1 MAPVKVAV
9 ETNAP
14 SASGTSGEDDTD
26 GDGAD
31 DGEDQMDVIV
41 YTGSKSTTTTTTADP
56 NHVTTTTTTDAPV
69 AAVVLEIS
77 TTSSPEATTSYKRGS
92 AIITTSSS
100 GTTANVIGGRSGY
113 TATTSSTALSTSST
127 SFHDFLRYASV
138 AFAGISV
145 ALLAFFHYISMD
157 ASLVWASALWCPNSW
172 ELVAYVGYLQQMASV
187 SQLTVLKT
195 PYFLWEYTDG
205 FSWTNF
211 LIQKTTSDS
220 AVRRLD
226 TVVLGGIVSYADRI
240 GIDESVILYHTV
252 AGFAFVFGLLLVLF
266 LVVAM
271 LAKRKAEQALDTSSS
286 DVTNHGENVRFLR
299 NVSIRTLGLCVL
311 LWYFSLF
318 PLSMMAAYEINMEVA
333 SAAIAPALSVAL
345 ISLIVICFG
354 IMAVSGRVVLH
365 KTTEELQQFENL
377 ATWGTLYGDFTYR
390 TRMFFLIGAII
401 QIAMGIFIGS
411 VDSDPTQL
419 ILVICVLV
427 LFMAAVFIMAPYA
440 DRKVMYVVYALTVL
454 KLVNFALAFAFLNS
468 NTMSSAARYHVADAY
483 IGINTII
490 IMVWFIRQLIVFSHY
505 IRAWMLKSSALNPAE
520 NNDDLAAKYDM
531 RDMRSTAVTD
541 AYASV
546 NTARAGN
553 ENGTIPAVNLQD
565 LRYSSQYVSTIRV

>member
-1 MAPVKVAV
+1 
-9 ETNAP
+9 
-14 SASGTSGEDDTD
+14 
-26 GDGAD
+26 
-31 DGEDQMDVIV
+31 
-41 YTGSKSTTTTTTADP
+41 
-56 NHVTTTTTTDAPV
+56 
-69 AAVVLEIS
+69 
-77 TTSSPEATTSYKRGS
+77 
-92 AIITTSSS
+92 
-100 GTTANVIGGRSGY
+100 
-113 TATTSSTALSTSST
+113 
-127 SFHDFLRYASV
+127 
-138 AFAGISV
+138 
-145 ALLAFFHYISMD
+145 MD
-157 ASLVWASALWCPNSW
+157 ASLVWTSALWSPNSW

-211 LIQKTTSDS
+211 LIQKSTSDS
-220 AVRRLD
+220 SARRLD

-240 GIDESVILYHTV
+240 GIDESVILYHTA
-252 AGFAFVFGLLLVLF
+252 AGFAFVLGLLLVLF

-286 DVTNHGENVRFLR
+286 DVNNHAEGVRFLR
-299 NVSIRTLGLCVL
+299 SVSIRTLGLCVL

-318 PLSMMAAYEINMEVA
+318 PLSMMASYEINMEVA
-333 SAAIAPALSVAL
+333 SAAISPALSVAL
-345 ISLIVICFG
+345 IALIVVCFG

-365 KTTEELQQFENL
+365 KSTEELQQFENL

-411 VDSDPTQL
+411 LDSDPAQL

-427 LFMAAVFIMAPYA
+427 LFMAAVFMMAPYA
-440 DRKVMYVVYALTVL
+440 DRKVMYVVYALTAL

-468 NTMSSAARYHVADAY
+468 NTLSSAARYRVADAY

-490 IMVWFIRQLIVFSHY
+490 IVVWFIRQLIVFSHY
-505 IRAWMLKSSALNPAE
+505 IRAWMLKSSALNPDE

-531 RDMRSTAVTD
+531 RDMRSTAATD